1 LDFLINTGF
10 LLALQGIHLSIQMTK
25 KRLSQLLRN
34 TLHLWVFFSLCFA
47 PLLSSVLQNLEVEE
61 SVITQ
66 EISSTALANSLEH
79 TEPNEIGLNS
89 PLKSFW
95 SFTRQSHRYFTQ
107 RKSQGKYSE
116 NPTFQNKTFQNKA
129 FQKSFQST
137 LLTDKHFV
145 LEQPASHLADA
156 KRYLSNAKL
165 QLEGG

>member
-1 LDFLINTGF
+1 
-10 LLALQGIHLSIQMTK
+10 MTK
-25 KRLSQLLRN
+25 KRLSQILRN
-34 TLHLWVFFSLCFA
+34 TLHMWVFFSLCFA
-47 PLLSSVLQNLEVEE
+47 PLLSSVLQNLEVEDLE
-61 SVITQ
+61 LEKPITIQ
-66 EISSTALANSLEH
+66 EISNVVLKDSLES

-107 RKSQGKYSE
+107 RKSQGKFSE
-116 NPTFQNKTFQNKA
+116 NTTFQNKTFQNKT

-137 LLTDKHFV
+137 LLTDKHFI

-156 KRYLSNAKL
+156 KRYLSHAKL